1 MTTENQPAKD
11 GYARPD
17 QEVAP
22 ATGQEGGEEALA
34 SQAVRNSNN
43 RPIQFGSVENTTAQ
57 QTAVQYVPPAPSI
70 HPPNVIVPTAPMAS
84 YGASQASELPNPF
97 PVQISRSAEVTAA
110 EQSSDAMDTDVDF
123 TPSALRVEASRALS
137 EKKKGKQRA
146 VQEESSSSYNER
158 DDARNEFIENARRRL
173 KAEGIDTDFIDFL
186 EFNSATM
193 VVTQLLDTMEAAR
206 AAAARERSRA
216 DLLQFELK
224 SRKRAHPASPEH
236 NAGPSSRPMKV
247 QQTDTV
253 RIERTRSAMP
263 QRDSRDEY
271 DDRRENRRYE
281 SEPEPRRIE
290 RRAPS
295 PPRRPDYWPM
305 GGRQGRDARP
315 PPSSRYEEQRQVT
328 RPLGRTM
335 DRQSAYTSRSTSSA
349 SSSTY
354 PSPVDGPQLR
364 RGARRPP
371 PLRQD
376 TATYRVPPPAPPAQ
390 TVDQAQRPVWPVV
403 LPPGDSDDGRSTSE
417 DEKPKS
423 RKKKRGQE
431 IHQAN
436 LAAQREAEDPGPL
449 PDTLDSIE
457 VRGRRMRD
465 NYLWGMWGTD
475 IYYSRSGNRI
485 YAGEEAVR
493 ASRSE
498 VIENIP
504 YSPATSRLYAIAPYG
519 APMNPR
525 EVRRLVEFATMN
537 THLSR
542 NASYEE
548 RAEAFIIVSAFRVL
562 VDRLDPVIRDRAMNT
577 IASITDLLARNPPY
591 SGRGYQLPLY
601 RPITR
606 PAGALGSSR
615 RTRGAGLRP
624 LEGRDLFDQDY
635 VLDPA
640 DFRIPP
646 AHPAGPRTF
655 PAGLRTSPPASVLVP
670 PDSPFLH
677 RRIPDSR
684 FIVAPRAPHITIQ
697 FLQGKGS
704 LDLFSLDLPLPAS
717 CESASVQGS
726 PLQQNKSPRSHLPFS
741 PPSPLSMPSA
751 SDVAPQDPAADPAQE
766 AWRRLT
772 TIEARL
778 EHQDGQMAE
787 IFNTFREFR
796 LYLEQHNTPT
806 VPRDSGPATVQ
817 PADAA
822 QTPAHSDPLS
832 AQSFTRG
839 GDRLRPAPPD
849 SFDGER
855 EKGRAFIN
863 SCDLYMSLTPDAFP
877 DEQTRINWVLS
888 YMKGGRAALPRFGT
902 YAEFRTQFIAEF
914 CPRDEKRKAATTFE
928 TSAYHQGSRSVDEYI
943 DEFWDL
949 AEEAQ
954 FPDGAQL
961 VFRFRHGLD
970 PRIEAKVANIV
981 EGRPSDERVQ
991 EWIDAARLVDYN
1003 TRAHQD
1009 FRSAVTKPRTAPAPA
1024 ARNPGAPAVF
1034 RALPAPPPRPVAAA
1048 PSAPTAPASR
1058 PLPSGVPMDIDLSR
1072 QRSGTPIICRRC
1084 KNPGHIARNCP
1095 DQFDIRS
1102 MTTEERDDWVMGL
1115 LADLDAV
1122 RAAASTEAQA
1132 EAPAAAEEE
1141 STPPLASSNR
1151 FACLSIESAESISI
1165 GALST
1170 CEPRSDQDV
1179 PPSSTVTKSNFGP
1192 PDSDVPEVT
1201 INVRC
1206 RRGLPRWEKRLPRSF
1221 TLAATPSR
1229 NSLILGVEVETTD
1242 TQEILGLKALLDS
1255 GASGLFLHIRFVR
1268 EHGITTRALSR
1279 PIPVKNV
1286 DGTANAAGAITEVV
1300 DLVLRYN
1307 GHSERV
1313 VFAVTDLG
1321 EQDMIL
1327 GYTWLKEHNP
1337 EIDWAAGTVSMSRC
1351 PARCQTCRE
1360 EVKVERKAR
1369 NKTRAAIRAC
1379 RSSGVPAPEPELDDI
1394 PELYP
1399 DPDCEDDP
1407 PPEAN
1412 PETDPVPDSREA
1424 DTMEEGDRL
1433 LATALFGYP
1442 AAEEIRASQTTS
1454 QRLAEAFA
1462 RNSAPKDFRDAVPDY
1477 LHDFEDVFSKAA
1489 FDELPERKQWDHAIE
1504 LEPGSTPS
1512 SCKVYPLAPNE
1523 QAELDAF
1530 LEENLKSGR
1539 IRPSKSPMASPV
1551 FFIKKKDGSLRLVQ
1565 DYRALNAIT
1574 VKNRYPL
1581 PLISEL
1587 INNLRGARYFTK
1599 LDVRWGYNNV
1609 RIKEGD
1615 EWKAAFRTN
1624 RGLFEPLV
1632 MFFGLTNSPATFQT
1646 MMNDIFRDLIAQGVV
1661 CVYLDDILI
1670 YTKTLEEHRRITRI
1684 VLDRLR
1690 EHRLFLKPEKCE
1702 FERTEIEYLGL
1713 IISHGTASM
1722 DPVKVAGVAE
1732 WPVPKNKKEVQS
1744 FLGFTNFYRRFIR
1757 DFSHH
1762 ARPLF
1767 DLTAKDVAWTWGSG
1781 QQDAFESLKRAI
1793 TSKPVLIFPDD
1804 DRPFRVEADSSDFA
1818 TGAVL
1823 SQQSPEDEKWHPV
1836 AFYSKSLNAVERNYE
1851 IHDKEML
1858 AIIRA
1863 LEEWRHFLE
1872 GARHKVEI
1880 YTDHKNLQYFL
1891 TAKKLNRRQ
1900 ARWSLYLANF
1910 DFVLHHRPGRSM
1922 GKPDALSRRP
1932 DHGDGSADNAD
1943 IVLLKPEFFAVR
1955 ALQGLIAAGEE
1966 DKILRDIRRGN
1977 REGAQEDVVAKA
1989 AAALKSARSGVRSVR
2004 SAEWSEDQGVLM
2016 FRGRIY
2022 VPNIPELRRRIV
2034 EQHHDSRVAGHPGR
2048 WKTLELVSRSYWWPQ
2063 MSRYIGSY
2071 TSTCDLCQRTKVR
2084 RQLPMGQLHPLP
2096 IPEGRWSVVSV
2107 DFIVELP
2114 EAHGYDA
2121 VMVVVDSVGKRAHFI
2136 PTHTTCTAMGAANL
2150 YRKHVWKLHGLPD
2163 AFVSDRGPQ
2172 FVAEFTRELYRL
2184 LGIKLST
2191 STAYHPQS
2199 DGQTE
2204 RVNQELEQYLRVFC
2218 NERQDDWD
2226 DLLPEAEFQY
2236 NNHVHSATKFTPFM
2250 LDTGRNPRM
2259 GFEPRPLNSN
2269 NETANEFFE
2278 RMKLAQEE
2286 AKAALAK
2293 AKDDM
2298 ARYYDQRRIPAPEYK
2313 PGDRV
2318 YLDASDIQT
2327 TRPSKKLSHRYLGP
2341 YTIERQVGPLAYK
2354 LRLPRSM
2361 SRLHP
2366 VFNAVKLRLA
2376 PPDPIPGRRARP
2388 PPPPTL
2394 IDDEEWFDVEDILD
2408 SRFFRR
2414 KLQYKVKWKGY
2425 GYEDASWEPVENVAH
2440 ARDLVREFHRRHPDA
2455 PKQVRGMLLVDPAA
2469 LRAARAPVHRGAAP

>member
-1 MTTENQPAKD
+1 M
-11 GYARPD
+11 
-17 QEVAP
+17 
-22 ATGQEGGEEALA
+22 
-34 SQAVRNSNN
+34 
-43 RPIQFGSVENTTAQ
+43 
-57 QTAVQYVPPAPSI
+57 
-70 HPPNVIVPTAPMAS
+70 
-84 YGASQASELPNPF
+84 
-97 PVQISRSAEVTAA
+97 
-110 EQSSDAMDTDVDF
+110 
-123 TPSALRVEASRALS
+123 
-137 EKKKGKQRA
+137 
-146 VQEESSSSYNER
+146 
-158 DDARNEFIENARRRL
+158 
-173 KAEGIDTDFIDFL
+173 
-186 EFNSATM
+186 
-193 VVTQLLDTMEAAR
+193 
-206 AAAARERSRA
+206 
-216 DLLQFELK
+216 
-224 SRKRAHPASPEH
+224 
-236 NAGPSSRPMKV
+236 
-247 QQTDTV
+247 
-253 RIERTRSAMP
+253 
-263 QRDSRDEY
+263 
-271 DDRRENRRYE
+271 
-281 SEPEPRRIE
+281 
-290 RRAPS
+290 
-295 PPRRPDYWPM
+295 
-305 GGRQGRDARP
+305 
-315 PPSSRYEEQRQVT
+315 
-328 RPLGRTM
+328 
-335 DRQSAYTSRSTSSA
+335 
-349 SSSTY
+349 
-354 PSPVDGPQLR
+354 
-364 RGARRPP
+364 
-371 PLRQD
+371 
-376 TATYRVPPPAPPAQ
+376 
-390 TVDQAQRPVWPVV
+390 
-403 LPPGDSDDGRSTSE
+403 
-417 DEKPKS
+417 
-423 RKKKRGQE
+423 
-431 IHQAN
+431 
-436 LAAQREAEDPGPL
+436 
-449 PDTLDSIE
+449 
-457 VRGRRMRD
+457 
-465 NYLWGMWGTD
+465 
-475 IYYSRSGNRI
+475 
-485 YAGEEAVR
+485 
-493 ASRSE
+493 
-498 VIENIP
+498 
-504 YSPATSRLYAIAPYG
+504 
-519 APMNPR
+519 
-525 EVRRLVEFATMN
+525 
-537 THLSR
+537 
-542 NASYEE
+542 
-548 RAEAFIIVSAFRVL
+548 
-562 VDRLDPVIRDRAMNT
+562 
-577 IASITDLLARNPPY
+577 
-591 SGRGYQLPLY
+591 
-601 RPITR
+601 
-606 PAGALGSSR
+606 
-615 RTRGAGLRP
+615 
-624 LEGRDLFDQDY
+624 
-635 VLDPA
+635 
-640 DFRIPP
+640 
-646 AHPAGPRTF
+646 
-655 PAGLRTSPPASVLVP
+655 
-670 PDSPFLH
+670 
-677 RRIPDSR
+677 
-684 FIVAPRAPHITIQ
+684 
-697 FLQGKGS
+697 
-704 LDLFSLDLPLPAS
+704 
-717 CESASVQGS
+717 
-726 PLQQNKSPRSHLPFS
+726 
-741 PPSPLSMPSA
+741 
-751 SDVAPQDPAADPAQE
+751 
-766 AWRRLT
+766 
-772 TIEARL
+772 
-778 EHQDGQMAE
+778 
-787 IFNTFREFR
+787 
-796 LYLEQHNTPT
+796 
-806 VPRDSGPATVQ
+806 
-817 PADAA
+817 
-822 QTPAHSDPLS
+822 
-832 AQSFTRG
+832 
-839 GDRLRPAPPD
+839 
-849 SFDGER
+849 
-855 EKGRAFIN
+855 
-863 SCDLYMSLTPDAFP
+863 
-877 DEQTRINWVLS
+877 
-888 YMKGGRAALPRFGT
+888 
-902 YAEFRTQFIAEF
+902 
-914 CPRDEKRKAATTFE
+914 
-928 TSAYHQGSRSVDEYI
+928 
-943 DEFWDL
+943 
-949 AEEAQ
+949 
-954 FPDGAQL
+954 
-961 VFRFRHGLD
+961 
-970 PRIEAKVANIV
+970 
-981 EGRPSDERVQ
+981 
-991 EWIDAARLVDYN
+991 
-1003 TRAHQD
+1003 
-1009 FRSAVTKPRTAPAPA
+1009 
-1024 ARNPGAPAVF
+1024 
-1034 RALPAPPPRPVAAA
+1034 
-1048 PSAPTAPASR
+1048 
-1058 PLPSGVPMDIDLSR
+1058 
-1072 QRSGTPIICRRC
+1072 
-1084 KNPGHIARNCP
+1084 
-1095 DQFDIRS
+1095 
-1102 MTTEERDDWVMGL
+1102 
-1115 LADLDAV
+1115 
-1122 RAAASTEAQA
+1122 
-1132 EAPAAAEEE
+1132 
-1141 STPPLASSNR
+1141 
-1151 FACLSIESAESISI
+1151 
-1165 GALST
+1165 

-1179 PPSSTVTKSNFGP
+1179 PPSSTVTKPNFGP

-1201 INVRC
+1201 ISVRC

-1268 EHGITTRALSR
+1268 EHGITTRTLSR

-1369 NKTRAAIRAC
+1369 NKTHAAIRAC

-1412 PETDPVPDSREA
+1412 PETDPVPDSRDA

-1433 LATALFGYP
+1433 LAMALFGYP

-1587 INNLRGARYFTK
+1587 INNLRG
-1599 LDVRWGYNNV
+1599 
-1609 RIKEGD
+1609 D

-1670 YTKTLEEHRRITRI
+1670 YTRTLEEHRRITRI

-1781 QQDAFESLKRAI
+1781 QQDAFDSLKHAI

-1932 DHGDGSADNAD
+1932 DHRRRQDSAGH
-1943 IVLLKPEFFAVR
+1943 PPR
-1955 ALQGLIAAGEE
+1955 QS
-1966 DKILRDIRRGN
+1966 R
-1977 REGAQEDVVAKA
+1977 GAQEDVVAKA

-2004 SAEWSEDQGVLM
+2004 SAEWSEDQGVLV

-2022 VPNIPELRRRIV
+2022 VPNIPDLHRWIV

-2114 EAHGYDA
+2114 EAHSYDA

-2250 LDTGRNPRM
+2250 LDTGWNPRM

-2388 PPPPTL
+2388 PPPPML
-2394 IDDEEWFDVEDILD
+2394 IDDEEWFDVRGHPGQ
-2408 SRFFRR
+2408 RFFRR
-2414 KLQYKVKWKGY
+2414 KLQYKVKVERATAMKTPPGR
-2425 GYEDASWEPVENVAH
+2425 PVENVAH
-2440 ARDLVREFHRRHPDA
+2440 ARDLVREFHRRHPTP
-2455 PKQVRGMLLVDPAA
+2455 PKQVRGMFPVDPAA
-2469 LRAARAPVHRGAAP
+2469 LRATHAPAASGCCTLEGG